1 MGKHVVCESKDTYV
15 VAQVYIPNTQD
26 TKTLRQRSTVNLWIV
41 SFTGSTV
48 CSLGYRV
55 RPVSS

>member
-15 VAQVYIPNTQD
+15 VAQVYIPSTQD

-41 SFTGSTV
+41 SFTG
-48 CSLGYRV
+48 
-55 RPVSS
+55 